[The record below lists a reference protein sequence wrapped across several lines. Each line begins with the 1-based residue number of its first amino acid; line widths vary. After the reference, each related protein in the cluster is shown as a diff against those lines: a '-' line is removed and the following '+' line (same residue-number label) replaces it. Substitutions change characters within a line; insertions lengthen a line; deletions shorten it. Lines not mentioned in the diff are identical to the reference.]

1 MGSWYNTSNTEF
13 PKARDMVEKK
23 FKIGEVA
30 SQLGTSVRSLRH
42 LDALGVL
49 SPEHRD
55 ANGYR
60 YYSER
65 DVEQLTYINIL
76 QLVGFTLR
84 EIPDLLKQENTREDF
99 AIHAQM
105 LKNKGRYLML
115 LGKLVE
121 ESTSVISERD
131 ASSTLETMHQRLG
144 EMSAE
149 FHEEET
155 AQGDETSPSEHDQ
168 HREIITLLRTFI
180 TRKEPVVSA
189 YKRIVKLVPMLENEA
204 YLASFMTMMRVYK
217 SSAFKLDELDIIEK
231 NFLKTKKALESDIV

>member
-1 MGSWYNTSNTEF
+1 M
-13 PKARDMVEKK
+13 

-30 SQLGTSVRSLRH
+30 SQIGTSVRSLRH
-42 LDALGVL
+42 LDAMGVL

-60 YYSER
+60 YYSKR
-65 DVEQLTYINIL
+65 DVERLTYINLL

-84 EIPDLLKQENTREDF
+84 EIPDLLKLDDTREEF

-105 LKNKGRYLML
+105 LKNKGRYLTL
-115 LGKLVE
+115 LGELVE
-121 ESTSVISERD
+121 ESTNVISERD
-131 ASSTLETMHQRLG
+131 AQGTLETLHQRLG
-144 EMSAE
+144 EMSAA
-149 FHEEET
+149 FHGE
-155 AQGDETSPSEHDQ
+155 AVLPDDESPPPEHDQ

-180 TRKEPVVSA
+180 VLREPAVSS
-189 YKRIVKLVPMLENEA
+189 YKRLVKLVPMLENEA
-204 YLASFMTMMRVYK
+204 YLASFMTMIRVYK